1 MFNNKLKNIDINKIQ
16 ANENQPRTVFNE
28 EKIEELAASIKE
40 NGLIQPI
47 VVRKVNGIYQ
57 IIAGERRYR
66 ACCSLNM
73 KQVPCVIEDY
83 DDKQTQT
90 LAIIENIQREDL
102 SPLEEAKAYQALIKE
117 YGYSQT
123 ELADIVGKKQS
134 TIANKLRLLKLSD
147 DVQFSLNQKQ
157 ITERHA
163 RALLSLPTEELQL
176 KIIKKAIKN
185 SLNVKKTEEL
195 INLELLKIAGEEMKK
210 RKKGKGVLP
219 GKLYVNTIKQVLGKF
234 NIPAEYK
241 LQEKEECIEI
251 TVSIP
256 KNQ

>member
-73 KQVPCVIEDY
+73 KQVPCIIEDY

-117 YGYSQT
+117 YGNIISTY
-123 ELADIVGKKQS
+123 
-134 TIANKLRLLKLSD
+134 TIAVCIKTDEPIK
-147 DVQFSLNQKQ
+147 
-157 ITERHA
+157 
-163 RALLSLPTEELQL
+163 LLSF
-176 KIIKKAIKN
+176 IK
-185 SLNVKKTEEL
+185 SE
-195 INLELLKIAGEEMKK
+195 
-210 RKKGKGVLP
+210 
-219 GKLYVNTIKQVLGKF
+219 
-234 NIPAEYK
+234 IPDVETWSDYR
-241 LQEKEECIEI
+241 
-251 TVSIP
+251 
-256 KNQ
+256 